1 MKIIN
6 NNWQRQIVLEDNL
19 IHTIVFENKKY
30 YRENILELI
39 RQHKGY
45 EGNFI
50 LSNNNNNKE
59 VSFDKNSYFISDLF
73 NIDINNKKI
82 ITKVYG
88 ELLKIVTDDIAEY
101 NKITSYIREYFETL
115 VFNNN
120 LDLEYNDEIEANSL
134 LKLGDFKIQFEEND
148 YLEKLIKFLKVLV
161 ELCNIKV
168 IFTVGL
174 YRVFSVEEVEK
185 IYKEVCLNKINI
197 INIESEQQN
206 IKKSDCYKEIVYI
219 FDLDNCEI

>member
-19 IHTIVFENKKY
+19 IHTIIFENKKY

-45 EGNFI
+45 EGSFI
-50 LSNNNNNKE
+50 LSDNNKE

-82 ITKVYG
+82 ISKVYG
-88 ELLKIVTDDIAEY
+88 ELLKNVVDDIAEY

-115 VFNNN
+115 VFSNNI
-120 LDLEYNDEIEANSL
+120 DLEYNDEIEANSL
-134 LKLGDFKIQFEEND
+134 LKLGDFKIQFEESN

-168 IFTVGL
+168 IFIVGL
-174 YRVFSVEEVEK
+174 YRVFSVKEVEK

-206 IKKSDCYKEIVYI
+206 PKKSDCYNELVYI
-219 FDLDNCEI
+219 LDKDNCEI

>member
-19 IHTIVFENKKY
+19 IHTIIFENKKY

-45 EGNFI
+45 EGSFI
-50 LSNNNNNKE
+50 LSNNNKE

-82 ITKVYG
+82 ITKIYG
-88 ELLKIVTDDIAEY
+88 ELLKVVTDDIAEY

-120 LDLEYNDEIEANSL
+120 LDLEYNDEIEANLL
-134 LKLGDFKIQFEEND
+134 LKLGDFKIQFEESN

-168 IFTVGL
+168 IFIVGL
-174 YRVFSVEEVEK
+174 YRVFSVEEVGK
-185 IYKEVCLNKINI
+185 IYKEVCLNKMNI
-197 INIESEQQN
+197 INIESEYQN
-206 IKKSDCYKEIVYI
+206 IKKSDYYKEILYI
-219 FDLDNCEI
+219 FDQDNCEI

>member
-30 YRENILELI
+30 YRESILELI

-50 LSNNNNNKE
+50 LSNNNKE

-82 ITKVYG
+82 ISKVYG
-88 ELLKIVTDDIAEY
+88 ELLKNEVDDIVEY

-120 LDLEYNDEIEANSL
+120 LDLEYNDEIEANLL
-134 LKLGDFKIQFEEND
+134 LKLGDFKIQFEESN

-168 IFTVGL
+168 IFIIGL
-174 YRVFSVEEVEK
+174 YRVFSVKEVEK

-206 IKKSDCYKEIVYI
+206 IKKSDCYNELVYI
-219 FDLDNCEI
+219 FDKDNCEI

>member
-30 YRENILELI
+30 YRESILELI

-50 LSNNNNNKE
+50 LSNNNKE

-88 ELLKIVTDDIAEY
+88 ELLRNALDNIAEY
-101 NKITSYIREYFETL
+101 NKIISYIREYFETL

-134 LKLGDFKIQFEEND
+134 LKLGNFKIQIGESN

-168 IFTVGL
+168 IFIVGL
-174 YRVFSVEEVEK
+174 YRVFSVEEVGK

-197 INIESEQQN
+197 INIESEYKN
-206 IKKSDCYKEIVYI
+206 IKKSDYYKEILYI
-219 FDLDNCEI
+219 FDQDNCEI

>member
-6 NNWQRQIVLEDNL
+6 NNWKRQIVLEDNL

-30 YRENILELI
+30 YRESILELI

-50 LSNNNNNKE
+50 LSNNNKE

-88 ELLKIVTDDIAEY
+88 ELLRNALDNIAEY
-101 NKITSYIREYFETL
+101 NKIISYIREYFETL

-120 LDLEYNDEIEANSL
+120 LDLEYNDEIEANLL
-134 LKLGDFKIQFEEND
+134 LKLGDFKIQFEESN

-168 IFTVGL
+168 IFIVGL
-174 YRVFSVEEVEK
+174 YRVFSLEEVEK

-197 INIESEQQN
+197 INIESGYQN
-206 IKKSDCYKEIVYI
+206 IKKSDCYNEKVYI
-219 FDLDNCEI
+219 FDQDNCEI

>member
-6 NNWQRQIVLEDNL
+6 NNWQRQLVLEDNL
-19 IHTIVFENKKY
+19 IHTIVFEKKKY

-45 EGNFI
+45 EGSFI
-50 LSNNNNNKE
+50 LSNNNKE

-82 ITKVYG
+82 ISKVYG
-88 ELLKIVTDDIAEY
+88 ELLKNVVEDIVEY
-101 NKITSYIREYFETL
+101 NKITSHIREYFEIL

-134 LKLGDFKIQFEEND
+134 LKLGDFKIQFEESN

-168 IFTVGL
+168 IFIVGL
-174 YRVFSVEEVEK
+174 HRVFSVKEIEK

-197 INIESEQQN
+197 INIESEQQK
-206 IKKSDCYKEIVYI
+206 IKKSDCYNELVYI
-219 FDLDNCEI
+219 FDKDNCEI

>member
-45 EGNFI
+45 EGSFI
-50 LSNNNNNKE
+50 LSNNNKE

-82 ITKVYG
+82 ITKIYG
-88 ELLKIVTDDIAEY
+88 ELLKVITDDIAEY

-120 LDLEYNDEIEANSL
+120 LDLEYNDEVEVNSL
-134 LKLGDFKIQFEEND
+134 LKLGDFKIQFEESN
-148 YLEKLIKFLKVLV
+148 YLEKLIPLK
-161 ELCNIKV
+161 I
-168 IFTVGL
+168 
-174 YRVFSVEEVEK
+174 
-185 IYKEVCLNKINI
+185 
-197 INIESEQQN
+197 
-206 IKKSDCYKEIVYI
+206 
-219 FDLDNCEI
+219 

>member
-6 NNWQRQIVLEDNL
+6 NNWQRQLVLEDNL
-19 IHTIVFENKKY
+19 IHTIVFEKKKY

-45 EGNFI
+45 EGSFI
-50 LSNNNNNKE
+50 LSNNNKE

-82 ITKVYG
+82 ISKVYG
-88 ELLKIVTDDIAEY
+88 ELLKNVVEDIVEY
-101 NKITSYIREYFETL
+101 NKITSHIREYFEIL

-134 LKLGDFKIQFEEND
+134 LKLGDFKIQFEESN

-168 IFTVGL
+168 IFIVGL
-174 YRVFSVEEVEK
+174 HRVFSVKEIEK

-197 INIESEQQN
+197 INIESEQQK
-206 IKKSDCYKEIVYI
+206 IKKSDCYNELVYI
-219 FDLDNCEI
+219 FDQDNCEI

>member
-19 IHTIVFENKKY
+19 IHTIILENKKY

-50 LSNNNNNKE
+50 LSINNKE

-82 ITKVYG
+82 ISKVYG
-88 ELLKIVTDDIAEY
+88 ELLKNVVDDIAEY

-120 LDLEYNDEIEANSL
+120 LDLEYNDEIEANLL
-134 LKLGDFKIQFEEND
+134 LKLGDFKIQFEESN

-168 IFTVGL
+168 IFIVGL
-174 YRVFSVEEVEK
+174 YRVFSVEEVGK

-197 INIESEQQN
+197 INIESEYQN
-206 IKKSDCYKEIVYI
+206 IKKSDYYKEILYI
-219 FDLDNCEI
+219 FDQDHCEI

>member
-45 EGNFI
+45 EGSFI
-50 LSNNNNNKE
+50 LSNNNKE

-82 ITKVYG
+82 ITKIYG
-88 ELLKIVTDDIAEY
+88 ELLKDITDDIAEY

-120 LDLEYNDEIEANSL
+120 LDLEYNDEVEVNSL
-134 LKLGDFKIQFEEND
+134 LKLGDFKIQFEESN

-168 IFTVGL
+168 IFIVGL
-174 YRVFSVEEVEK
+174 YRVFSVEEVKK

-197 INIESEQQN
+197 INIESEQQG
-206 IKKSDCYKEIVYI
+206 IKKSDCYNELVYI
-219 FDLDNCEI
+219 FDKDNCEI

>member
-6 NNWQRQIVLEDNL
+6 NNWQRQIVLKDNL

-50 LSNNNNNKE
+50 LSNNNKE

-88 ELLKIVTDDIAEY
+88 ELLKIVTDDIVGY

-115 VFNNN
+115 VFNYN
-120 LDLEYNDEIEANSL
+120 LDLEYNDKIEANLL
-134 LKLGDFKIQFEEND
+134 LKLGDFKIQFEESD

-168 IFTVGL
+168 VFIVGL
-174 YRVFSVEEVEK
+174 YRVFSLEEVEK

-197 INIESEQQN
+197 INIESEKQN
-206 IKKSDCYKEIVYI
+206 IKKSDYYNELVYI
-219 FDLDNCEI
+219 FDKDNCEI

>member
-30 YRENILELI
+30 YRESILELI

-50 LSNNNNNKE
+50 LSNNNKE

-82 ITKVYG
+82 ISKVYG
-88 ELLKIVTDDIAEY
+88 ELLKNVVDDIVEY

-120 LDLEYNDEIEANSL
+120 LDLEYNDEIEANLL
-134 LKLGDFKIQFEEND
+134 LKLGDFKIQFEESN

-161 ELCNIKV
+161 ELCNIKI
-168 IFTVGL
+168 IFVVGL
-174 YRVFSVEEVEK
+174 CRVFSVEEVEK

-206 IKKSDCYKEIVYI
+206 IKKSDCYNELVYI
-219 FDLDNCEI
+219 FDKDNCEI

>member
-45 EGNFI
+45 EGSFI
-50 LSNNNNNKE
+50 LSNNNKE

-82 ITKVYG
+82 ITKIYG
-88 ELLKIVTDDIAEY
+88 ELLKVITDDIAEY
-101 NKITSYIREYFETL
+101 NKITSYIREQFETL

-120 LDLEYNDEIEANSL
+120 LDLEYNDEVEVNSL
-134 LKLGDFKIQFEEND
+134 LKLGDFKIQFEESN

-168 IFTVGL
+168 IFIVGL
-174 YRVFSVEEVEK
+174 YRVFSVEEVKK

-197 INIESEQQN
+197 INIESEQQG
-206 IKKSDCYKEIVYI
+206 IKKSDCYNELVYI
-219 FDLDNCEI
+219 FDKDNCEIQY

>member
-1 MKIIN
+1 MN
-6 NNWQRQIVLEDNL
+6 NNWQRQILLKDNL
-19 IHTIVFENKKY
+19 IHTIVFESKAY

-50 LSNNNNNKE
+50 LSNNNKE

-101 NKITSYIREYFETL
+101 NKIKSYIREYFETL

-120 LDLEYNDEIEANSL
+120 LDLEYNDEIEANLL
-134 LKLGDFKIQFEEND
+134 LKLGDFKIQFDEND

-197 INIESEQQN
+197 INIGSENQN
-206 IKKSDCYKEIVYI
+206 IKKSDCYNEIVYI
-219 FDLDNCEI
+219 FDQDNCEI

>member
-19 IHTIVFENKKY
+19 IHTIIFENKKY

-45 EGNFI
+45 EGSFI
-50 LSNNNNNKE
+50 LSDNNKE

-82 ITKVYG
+82 ISKVYG
-88 ELLKIVTDDIAEY
+88 ELLKNVVDDIVEY
-101 NKITSYIREYFETL
+101 NKITSHIREYFETL

-134 LKLGDFKIQFEEND
+134 LKLGDFKIQFEESN

-168 IFTVGL
+168 IFIVGL
-174 YRVFSVEEVEK
+174 YRVFSVKEVEK

-197 INIESEQQN
+197 INIEYQQFN
-206 IKKSDCYKEIVYI
+206 NLSNENYKEIVYI
-219 FDLDNCEI
+219 FDGDNCEI

>member
-6 NNWQRQIVLEDNL
+6 NNWQRQIVLEDYL

-30 YRENILELI
+30 CRENILELI

-45 EGNFI
+45 EGKFI
-50 LSNNNNNKE
+50 LSNNNKE

-82 ITKVYG
+82 ITKIYG

-101 NKITSYIREYFETL
+101 NKITSYIREYFENL

-134 LKLGDFKIQFEEND
+134 LKLGDFKIQFEESN

-168 IFTVGL
+168 IFIVGL

-206 IKKSDCYKEIVYI
+206 TKKGDCYNEIVYI
-219 FDLDNCEI
+219 FDQDNCEI

>member
-19 IHTIVFENKKY
+19 IYTIVFENKKY

-45 EGNFI
+45 EGRFI
-50 LSNNNNNKE
+50 LSNNNKE
-59 VSFDKNSYFISDLF
+59 LSFDKNSYFISDLF

-82 ITKVYG
+82 ITKIYG
-88 ELLKIVTDDIAEY
+88 ELLKVVTDDIAEY

-134 LKLGDFKIQFEEND
+134 LKLGDFKIQFEESD

-161 ELCNIKV
+161 ELCNIKI
-168 IFTVGL
+168 IFVVGL
-174 YRVFSVEEVEK
+174 CRVFSVEEVEK

-197 INIESEQQN
+197 INIESEYQN
-206 IKKSDCYKEIVYI
+206 IKKSDCYNELVYI
-219 FDLDNCEI
+219 FDQDNCEI

>member
-19 IHTIVFENKKY
+19 MHTIILENKKY

-39 RQHKGY
+39 KQHKGY

-50 LSNNNNNKE
+50 LSNNNKE

-82 ITKVYG
+82 ISKIYG
-88 ELLKIVTDDIAEY
+88 ELLKNVVDDIAEY

-120 LDLEYNDEIEANSL
+120 LDLEYNDEIEANL
-134 LKLGDFKIQFEEND
+134 FLKLGDFKIQFEESN

-168 IFTVGL
+168 IFIVGL
-174 YRVFSVEEVEK
+174 YRVFSVKEVEK

-197 INIESEQQN
+197 INIESEQQG
-206 IKKSDCYKEIVYI
+206 IKKSDCYNELVYI
-219 FDLDNCEI
+219 FDKDNCEI

>member
-6 NNWQRQIVLEDNL
+6 KNWQRQIVLEDNL

-30 YRENILELI
+30 YRESILELI

-50 LSNNNNNKE
+50 LSNNNKE

-82 ITKVYG
+82 ISKVYG
-88 ELLKIVTDDIAEY
+88 ELLKNVVDDIVEY

-120 LDLEYNDEIEANSL
+120 LDLEYNDEIEANLL
-134 LKLGDFKIQFEEND
+134 LKLGDFKIQFEESN

-168 IFTVGL
+168 IFIIGL
-174 YRVFSVEEVEK
+174 YRVFSVKEVEK

-206 IKKSDCYKEIVYI
+206 IKKSDCYNELVYI
-219 FDLDNCEI
+219 FDKDNCEI

>member
-19 IHTIVFENKKY
+19 IHTIIFENKKY

-45 EGNFI
+45 EGSFI
-50 LSNNNNNKE
+50 LSDNNKE

-82 ITKVYG
+82 ISKVYG
-88 ELLKIVTDDIAEY
+88 ELLKNVVDDTVEY
-101 NKITSYIREYFETL
+101 NKIISYIREYFETL

-134 LKLGDFKIQFEEND
+134 LKLGDFKIQFEECN

-168 IFTVGL
+168 IFVVGL

-197 INIESEQQN
+197 VNIESEQQN
-206 IKKSDCYKEIVYI
+206 NKKSTCYNEIVYI
-219 FDLDNCEI
+219 FDKDNCEI

>member
-6 NNWQRQIVLEDNL
+6 KNWQRQIVLEDNL

-45 EGNFI
+45 EGGFI
-50 LSNNNNNKE
+50 LSNYNKE

-82 ITKVYG
+82 ISKVYG
-88 ELLKIVTDDIAEY
+88 ELLKNVVDDIAEY

-120 LDLEYNDEIEANSL
+120 LDLEYNDEIEANLL
-134 LKLGDFKIQFEEND
+134 LKLGDFKIQFEESN

-168 IFTVGL
+168 IFIVGL
-174 YRVFSVEEVEK
+174 YRVFSVKEVEK

-197 INIESEQQN
+197 INIESEYQN
-206 IKKSDCYKEIVYI
+206 IKKSDYYKEILYI
-219 FDLDNCEI
+219 FDQDNCEI

>member
-30 YRENILELI
+30 YRESILELI

-50 LSNNNNNKE
+50 LSNNNKE

-88 ELLKIVTDDIAEY
+88 ELLRNALDNIAEY
-101 NKITSYIREYFETL
+101 NKIISYIREYFETL

-134 LKLGDFKIQFEEND
+134 LKLGDFKIQIGESN

-168 IFTVGL
+168 IFIVGL
-174 YRVFSVEEVEK
+174 YRVFSVEEVGK

-197 INIESEQQN
+197 INIESEQQG
-206 IKKSDCYKEIVYI
+206 IKKSDCYNELVYI
-219 FDLDNCEI
+219 FDKDNCEI

>member
-30 YRENILELI
+30 YRESILELI

-50 LSNNNNNKE
+50 LSNNNKE

-82 ITKVYG
+82 ISKVYG
-88 ELLKIVTDDIAEY
+88 ELLKNVVDDIVEY

-120 LDLEYNDEIEANSL
+120 LDLEYNDEIEANLL
-134 LKLGDFKIQFEEND
+134 LKLGDFKIQFEESN

-168 IFTVGL
+168 IFIVGL
-174 YRVFSVEEVEK
+174 YRVFSVKEVEK
-185 IYKEVCLNKINI
+185 IYKEVCLKKMNI
-197 INIESEQQN
+197 INIESEQQD
-206 IKKSDCYKEIVYI
+206 IKESDCYNELVYI
-219 FDLDNCEI
+219 FDQDNCEI

>member
-50 LSNNNNNKE
+50 LSNNNKE

-88 ELLKIVTDDIAEY
+88 ELLRNALDNIAEY
-101 NKITSYIREYFETL
+101 NKIISYIKEYFETL

-134 LKLGDFKIQFEEND
+134 LKLGDFKIQFEESN

-168 IFTVGL
+168 VFIVGL
-174 YRVFSVEEVEK
+174 YRVFSLEEVEK

-197 INIESEQQN
+197 INIESENQN
-206 IKKSDCYKEIVYI
+206 IKIRDCYKEIVYI
-219 FDLDNCEI
+219 FDQDNCEI

>member
-45 EGNFI
+45 EGRFI
-50 LSNNNNNKE
+50 LSNNNKE
-59 VSFDKNSYFISDLF
+59 LSFDKNSYFISDLF

-82 ITKVYG
+82 ITKIYG
-88 ELLKIVTDDIAEY
+88 ELLKVVTDDIAEY

-134 LKLGDFKIQFEEND
+134 LKLGDFKIQFEESD

-161 ELCNIKV
+161 ELCNIKI
-168 IFTVGL
+168 IFVVGL
-174 YRVFSVEEVEK
+174 CRVFSVEEVEK

-197 INIESEQQN
+197 INIESEYQN
-206 IKKSDCYKEIVYI
+206 IKKSDCYNELVYI
-219 FDLDNCEI
+219 FDQDNCEI

>member
-19 IHTIVFENKKY
+19 IHTIIFENKKY

-45 EGNFI
+45 EGSFI
-50 LSNNNNNKE
+50 LSNNNKE

-82 ITKVYG
+82 ITKIYG
-88 ELLKIVTDDIAEY
+88 ELLKVVTDDIAEY
-101 NKITSYIREYFETL
+101 NKITSYMREYFETL

-120 LDLEYNDEIEANSL
+120 LDLEYNDEIEANLL
-134 LKLGDFKIQFEEND
+134 LKLGDFKIQFEESN

-168 IFTVGL
+168 IFIVGL
-174 YRVFSVEEVEK
+174 YRVFSVEEVGK
-185 IYKEVCLNKINI
+185 IYKEVCLNKMNI
-197 INIESEQQN
+197 INIESEYQN
-206 IKKSDCYKEIVYI
+206 IKKSDYYKEILYI
-219 FDLDNCEI
+219 FDQDNCEI

>member
-6 NNWQRQIVLEDNL
+6 KNWQRQIVLEDNL

-45 EGNFI
+45 EGGFI
-50 LSNNNNNKE
+50 LSNYNKE

-82 ITKVYG
+82 ISKVYG
-88 ELLKIVTDDIAEY
+88 ELLKNVVDDIAEY

-120 LDLEYNDEIEANSL
+120 LDLEYNDEIKANLL
-134 LKLGDFKIQFEEND
+134 LKLGDFKIQFEESN

-168 IFTVGL
+168 IFIVGL
-174 YRVFSVEEVEK
+174 YRVFSVKEVEK

-197 INIESEQQN
+197 INIESEYQN
-206 IKKSDCYKEIVYI
+206 IKKSDYYKEILYI
-219 FDLDNCEI
+219 FDQDNCEI

>member
-45 EGNFI
+45 EGSFI
-50 LSNNNNNKE
+50 LSNKNKE

-82 ITKVYG
+82 LTKVHG

-115 VFNNN
+115 VFNYN

-134 LKLGDFKIQFEEND
+134 LKLGDFKIQFEESD
-148 YLEKLIKFLKVLV
+148 YLEKLIKFFKVLV

-174 YRVFSVEEVEK
+174 YRVFSVEEIEK

-197 INIESEQQN
+197 INIESEYQN
-206 IKKSDCYKEIVYI
+206 FKKSDCYNEIVYI
-219 FDLDNCEI
+219 FDQDNCEI

>member
-45 EGNFI
+45 EGSFI
-50 LSNNNNNKE
+50 LSTNNKE

-88 ELLKIVTDDIAEY
+88 ELLKIVTDDIVEY

-134 LKLGDFKIQFEEND
+134 LKLADFKIQFEESN

-161 ELCNIKV
+161 ELCSIKV
-168 IFTVGL
+168 IFIAGL

-197 INIESEQQN
+197 INIESEYQN
-206 IKKSDCYKEIVYI
+206 IKKSDCYNEIVYI
-219 FDLDNCEI
+219 FDQDNCEI

>member
-50 LSNNNNNKE
+50 LSINNKE

-82 ITKVYG
+82 ISKVYG
-88 ELLKIVTDDIAEY
+88 ELLKNVVDDIAEY
-101 NKITSYIREYFETL
+101 NKITSHIREYFETL

-134 LKLGDFKIQFEEND
+134 LKLSDFRIQFEESN

-168 IFTVGL
+168 IFIVGL
-174 YRVFSVEEVEK
+174 YRVFSVEEVGK
-185 IYKEVCLNKINI
+185 I
-197 INIESEQQN
+197 
-206 IKKSDCYKEIVYI
+206 
-219 FDLDNCEI
+219 

>member
-19 IHTIVFENKKY
+19 MHTIIFENKKY

-45 EGNFI
+45 EGSFI
-50 LSNNNNNKE
+50 LSNNNKE

-82 ITKVYG
+82 ISKVYG
-88 ELLKIVTDDIAEY
+88 ELLKNVVDDTVEY
-101 NKITSYIREYFETL
+101 NKIISYIREYFETL

-134 LKLGDFKIQFEEND
+134 LKLGDFKIQFEECN

-168 IFTVGL
+168 IFVVGL

-197 INIESEQQN
+197 VNIESEQQN
-206 IKKSDCYKEIVYI
+206 NKKSTCYNEIVYI
-219 FDLDNCEI
+219 FDKDNCEI

>member
-30 YRENILELI
+30 YRENIQELI

-50 LSNNNNNKE
+50 LSNNNKE

-88 ELLKIVTDDIAEY
+88 ELLKIVTNDIAEY

-120 LDLEYNDEIEANSL
+120 LDLEYNDEIEANLL
-134 LKLGDFKIQFEEND
+134 LKLGDFKMQFEESN

-168 IFTVGL
+168 VFIVGL
-174 YRVFSVEEVEK
+174 YRVFSLEEVEK

-197 INIESEQQN
+197 INIESENQN
-206 IKKSDCYKEIVYI
+206 IKIRDCYKEIVYI
-219 FDLDNCEI
+219 FDQDNCEI

>member
-19 IHTIVFENKKY
+19 IHTIIFENKKY

-45 EGNFI
+45 EGSFI
-50 LSNNNNNKE
+50 LSKNNKE
-59 VSFDKNSYFISDLF
+59 VSFDKNSYFMSDLF

-82 ITKVYG
+82 ISKIYE
-88 ELLKIVTDDIAEY
+88 ELLKNVVDDIVKY

-120 LDLEYNDEIEANSL
+120 IDLKYNDEIEANSL
-134 LKLGDFKIQFEEND
+134 LKLGDFKIQFEESN

-168 IFTVGL
+168 IFIVGL

-206 IKKSDCYKEIVYI
+206 IKKGDCYNEIVYI
-219 FDLDNCEI
+219 FDEDNCEI

>member
-45 EGNFI
+45 EGSFI
-50 LSNNNNNKE
+50 LSNNNKE

-82 ITKVYG
+82 LTKVYASLQKQV
-88 ELLKIVTDDIAEY
+88 EEDIIEY
-101 NKITSYIREYFETL
+101 NQLTSVIKRYFERL
-115 VFNNN
+115 IFNNN
-120 LDLEYNDEIEANSL
+120 LDLEYNDEVEVNSL
-134 LKLGDFKIQFEEND
+134 LKLGDFKIQFEESN

-168 IFTVGL
+168 IFIVGL
-174 YRVFSVEEVEK
+174 YRVFSVEEVKK

-197 INIESEQQN
+197 INIESEYQS
-206 IKKSDCYKEIVYI
+206 IKKSDYYKEILYI
-219 FDLDNCEI
+219 FDQDNCEI

>member
-6 NNWQRQIVLEDNL
+6 NNWQRQIVLKDNL

-50 LSNNNNNKE
+50 LSNNNKE
-59 VSFDKNSYFISDLF
+59 VKNSYFISDLF

-82 ITKVYG
+82 ITKIYG

-120 LDLEYNDEIEANSL
+120 LDLEYNDEVEVNSL
-134 LKLGDFKIQFEEND
+134 LKLGDFKIQFEESNF
-148 YLEKLIKFLKVLV
+148 LEKLIKFLKVLV

-168 IFTVGL
+168 IFIVGL

-206 IKKSDCYKEIVYI
+206 IKESDCYNELVYI
-219 FDLDNCEI
+219 FDQDNCEI

>member
-6 NNWQRQIVLEDNL
+6 NNWQRQIVLKDNL

-50 LSNNNNNKE
+50 LSNNNKE

-88 ELLKIVTDDIAEY
+88 ELLKTVTDDIVGY

-115 VFNNN
+115 VFNYN
-120 LDLEYNDEIEANSL
+120 LDLEYNDKIEANLL
-134 LKLGDFKIQFEEND
+134 LKLGDFKIQFEESD

-168 IFTVGL
+168 VFIVGL
-174 YRVFSVEEVEK
+174 YRVFSLEEVEK

-197 INIESEQQN
+197 INIESEKQN
-206 IKKSDCYKEIVYI
+206 IKKSDYYNELVYI
-219 FDLDNCEI
+219 FDKDNCEI

>member
-30 YRENILELI
+30 YRESILELI

-50 LSNNNNNKE
+50 LSNNNKE

-88 ELLKIVTDDIAEY
+88 ELLRNALDNIAEY
-101 NKITSYIREYFETL
+101 NKIISYIREYFETL

-134 LKLGDFKIQFEEND
+134 LKIGDFKIQIGESN

-168 IFTVGL
+168 IFIVGL
-174 YRVFSVEEVEK
+174 YRVFSVEEVGK

-197 INIESEQQN
+197 ISIESEYQN
-206 IKKSDCYKEIVYI
+206 IKKSDYYKEILYI
-219 FDLDNCEI
+219 FDQDNCEI

>member
-19 IHTIVFENKKY
+19 IYTIVFENKKY

-45 EGNFI
+45 EGRFI
-50 LSNNNNNKE
+50 LSNNNKE
-59 VSFDKNSYFISDLF
+59 LSFDKNSYFISDLF

-82 ITKVYG
+82 ITKIYG
-88 ELLKIVTDDIAEY
+88 ELLKVVTDDIAEY

-134 LKLGDFKIQFEEND
+134 LKLGDFKIQFEESD

-161 ELCNIKV
+161 ELCNIKI
-168 IFTVGL
+168 IFVVGL
-174 YRVFSVEEVEK
+174 CRVFSVEEVEK

-197 INIESEQQN
+197 INIESEQQG
-206 IKKSDCYKEIVYI
+206 IKKSDCYNELVYI
-219 FDLDNCEI
+219 FDQDNCEI